1 MKLLKW
7 LYPGMRIKRWIAFSI
22 LGVIILSM
30 GFVIIISEEGGKASF
45 GTSILVIIGT
55 IILIIGV
62 KRIINSLITI
72 FLPGTDKDLVDIV
85 YKKRQLERGP
95 RVVVIGGGSG
105 LATILHGLKEFT
117 ANNTAIVTLADEA
130 LIAGGIQDQ
139 FGMPQPSDIR
149 ECLIALADAEPVVE
163 KLFHHRFKKGTE
175 LWGHNFGDL
184 FLAAM
189 TDITGDFDRAVKE
202 SSKVLAVRGNV
213 VPSTLSKI
221 SLIAQHEDG
230 TETVG
235 RQNILNSLSPI
246 KKAYLRP
253 QLAKP
258 TQEAVSALMRA
269 DAIVIAPGALYTNI
283 APGLL
288 IEGIK
293 EMILDSKAVK
303 ICVLNVMTKAGET
316 DGYKAS
322 DHIKVIHNILGKNL
336 IDYCIVNKEEI
347 PKEALKDY
355 EQEDASLVAIDKEN
369 LRQLGCIV
377 VEEALI
383 DKTSRFLRHDAMKVA
398 GIIVD
403 LINESKKSKPHAKQ

>member
-7 LYPGMRIKRWIAFSI
+7 FYPGMRIKRWIAFST

-45 GTSILVIIGT
+45 GTSVLVIIGT

-72 FLPGTDKDLVDIV
+72 LLPGTDKDLVDIV

-95 RVVVIGGGSG
+95 RVVVIGGGPG
-105 LATILHGLKEFT
+105 LAAILHGLKEFT

-213 VPSTLSKI
+213 VPSTLSKV

-235 RQNILNSLSPI
+235 RQNILNNLSPI
-246 KKAYLRP
+246 KRMYLRP
-253 QLAKP
+253 QLAKA

-269 DAIVIAPGALYTNI
+269 DAVVVAPGALYTAI
-283 APGLL
+283 LPGLL

-293 EMILDSKAVK
+293 EAILDSRAVK
-303 ICVLNVMTKAGET
+303 ICVLNIMTKAGET
-316 DGYKAS
+316 DGFKAS
-322 DHIKVIHNILGKNL
+322 DHIKVINETLGRNI
-336 IDYCIVNKEEI
+336 IDYCIANKEQI
-347 PKEALKDY
+347 PEEVLRDY
-355 EQEDASLVAIDKEN
+355 EQEGAWLVPIDKEN
-369 LRQLGCIV
+369 IRQLGCAVI
-377 VEEALI
+377 EEAVI
-383 DKTSRFLRHDAMKVA
+383 DKASRPARHDAVKAA
-398 GIIVD
+398 GMIID
-403 LINESKKSKPHAKQ
+403 LINDFKKTKAHARQ